1 MRFILFYSHS
11 DGDLFMCE
19 DNMLFSHVRI
29 SCCPFAVFCFNCGS
43 SATIVMLLSFQGN
56 FLLNNHCKPCDR
68 CHKGEIVVE
77 ECLPKRN
84 TLCRKLPKS
93 TCPPSSPHITSN
105 SQEPVTGTKPVERG
119 TVHAM

>member
-1 MRFILFYSHS
+1 
-11 DGDLFMCE
+11 MCE

-56 FLLNNHCKPCDR
+56 FLSDNHCEPCDHCR
-68 CHKGEIVVE
+68 KGEFVVE

-93 TCPPSSPHITSN
+93 TCPPFSPHITSN